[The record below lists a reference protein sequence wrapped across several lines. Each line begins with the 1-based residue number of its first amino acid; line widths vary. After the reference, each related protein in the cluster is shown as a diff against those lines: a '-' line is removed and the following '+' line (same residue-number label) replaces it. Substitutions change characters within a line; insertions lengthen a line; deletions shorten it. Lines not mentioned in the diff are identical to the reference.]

1 MDIEAFGY
9 CVQPSCQTP
18 SCATGCRATTAFQ
31 GHWHRL
37 DNFESERG
45 WTLDKNLK
53 HINVSN
59 SRTPQGEEEDV
70 DGEPL
75 EECEGER
82 GESEIATDD
91 EPLLEAQ
98 NKLGDGEA
106 LKAPVSGTCF

>member
-1 MDIEAFGY
+1 M
-9 CVQPSCQTP
+9 
-18 SCATGCRATTAFQ
+18 
-31 GHWHRL
+31 
-37 DNFESERG
+37 
-45 WTLDKNLK
+45 
-53 HINVSN
+53 
-59 SRTPQGEEEDV
+59 

-75 EECEGER
+75 EECEGEC